1 METVSNKS
9 LWTLICCG
17 GIQTEP
23 GILQSEFL
31 AQESLLSL
39 GLASYVKNSKDSL
52 EKFKGDSSVGESW
65 KEFVLKLSVV
75 LGIAE
80 PLSWNI
86 LCNYLATE
94 FRGTS
99 ESLSDLLKNESQVKP
114 LLVDIWHFYR
124 AERLYLLQVLKEV
137 ITHHNN
143 EDHENREV
151 FEKVFE
157 KIDKDGRMKHELVE
171 QLKDVISEES
181 PNTETL
187 GYVLGA
193 AVKKSW
199 THFNL
204 REQSELLQLLL
215 LYFHQTGE
223 YLAGDWLILYNI
235 FSGKTFFLSIIDR
248 LLLTRCIIH
257 DLLKYLWNISGHNFG
272 SSQVRLD
279 EETEGCQQLGK
290 TVAYLESAV
299 LLQLLG
305 QYLCVQHRSG

>member
-52 EKFKGDSSVGESW
+52 EKFKGDGSVGESW

-143 EDHENREV
+143 EEHENREV
-151 FEKVFE
+151 FEKVFD

-171 QLKDVISEES
+171 QLKEVISEES

-204 REQSELLQLLL
+204 REQSEVLQLLL

-235 FSGKTFFLSIIDR
+235 FSGQTFGLRPS
-248 LLLTRCIIH
+248 
-257 DLLKYLWNISGHNFG
+257 
-272 SSQVRLD
+272 
-279 EETEGCQQLGK
+279 
-290 TVAYLESAV
+290 
-299 LLQLLG
+299 
-305 QYLCVQHRSG
+305 RSKSK

>member
-1 METVSNKS
+1 MQFQSGWYCIDMETVSNKS
-9 LWTLICCG
+9 LWTLICSG

-23 GILQSEFL
+23 GILQEEIL
-31 AQESLLSL
+31 AQESILSL
-39 GLASYVKNSKDSL
+39 GLASYVKNSKESL
-52 EKFKGDSSVGESW
+52 AKFKADAGVGESW
-65 KEFVLKLSVV
+65 KDFVLKLSGV

-99 ESLSDLLKNESQVKP
+99 NSLSDLLKNESQVKP

-151 FEKVFE
+151 FEIVFE
-157 KIDKDGRMKHELVE
+157 KIDKEGRMKHELVE
-171 QLKDVISEES
+171 QFKEVISETPPSTES
-181 PNTETL
+181 L
-187 GYVLGA
+187 GSQLGA
-193 AVKKSW
+193 NVKKSW

-204 REQSELLQLLL
+204 REQSEILQLLL

-235 FSGKTFFLSIIDR
+235 FNGK
-248 LLLTRCIIH
+248 
-257 DLLKYLWNISGHNFG
+257 
-272 SSQVRLD
+272 
-279 EETEGCQQLGK
+279 
-290 TVAYLESAV
+290 
-299 LLQLLG
+299 
-305 QYLCVQHRSG
+305 

>member
-9 LWTLICCG
+9 LWTLICSG
-17 GIQTEP
+17 GLQTEP
-23 GILQSEFL
+23 GILESELL
-31 AQESLLSL
+31 AQETLLSL
-39 GLASYVKNSKDSL
+39 GLASYVKNSKESL
-52 EKFKGDSSVGESW
+52 AKFKADPGVGESW
-65 KEFVLKLSVV
+65 KEFVLKLSGV
-75 LGIAE
+75 LGTAE
-80 PLSWNI
+80 PISWNI

-99 ESLSDLLKNESQVKP
+99 DSLSDLLKNESQVKP

-143 EDHENREV
+143 EEHENREV

-171 QLKDVISEES
+171 QFKEVLSESSPSSES
-181 PNTETL
+181 L
-187 GYVLGA
+187 GSQLG
-193 AVKKSW
+193 VSIKKSW
-199 THFNL
+199 RHFNL

-215 LYFHQTGE
+215 LYFHQTRE

-235 FSGKTFFLSIIDR
+235 FSG
-248 LLLTRCIIH
+248 
-257 DLLKYLWNISGHNFG
+257 HNFG
-272 SSQVRLD
+272 SSQLRPE
-279 EETEGCQQLGK
+279 EETEGCLQLGR
-290 TVAYLESAV
+290 TVSYLESAV

-305 QYLCVQHRSG
+305 QCDSIVFKQSDPVSIKGYVT